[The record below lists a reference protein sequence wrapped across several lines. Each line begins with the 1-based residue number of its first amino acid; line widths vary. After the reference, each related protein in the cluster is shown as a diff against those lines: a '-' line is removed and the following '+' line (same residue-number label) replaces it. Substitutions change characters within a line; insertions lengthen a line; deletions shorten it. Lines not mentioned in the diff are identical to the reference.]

1 MDLLL
6 LMGVGMMRPNTVFL
20 EYPENWIET
29 PDDNSECDFKEF
41 TNVIFSV
48 FNLKYSLA
56 ILRNIDQFN
65 IVDKNGT
72 IDIWW
77 STEDGGLTILL
88 PYLLSIQHEWQRS
101 RLRLIVLA
109 IAAHGETYASKYN
122 EMADLLYKE
131 RINAEVIVIEVVS
144 DIHILPLTLHSWKEL
159 MTRMSRTDRAQN
171 IDKKTFRILLLSD
184 YIRQYSSDSSFI
196 AFAMPLPEHHSEPEI
211 FMAYLEMLSRIQKPF
226 LFVIGNGEQV
236 LNWTT

>member
-1 MDLLL
+1 M
-6 LMGVGMMRPNTVFL
+6 VR
-20 EYPENWIET
+20 
-29 PDDNSECDFKEF
+29 
-41 TNVIFSV
+41 
-48 FNLKYSLA
+48 
-56 ILRNIDQFN
+56 
-65 IVDKNGT
+65 
-72 IDIWW
+72 
-77 STEDGGLTILL
+77 
-88 PYLLSIQHEWQRS
+88 H
-101 RLRLIVLA
+101 
-109 IAAHGETYASKYN
+109 ASKYN

-159 MTRMSRTDRAQN
+159 MTHMSRTDRAQN